1 MRLVVANTCTCDLPV
16 DVLLMH
22 EAVPVVAVKGLTDKD
37 VQAFMELVVEV
48 CERELDFTW
57 DAVTRNV
64 AVYGDR
70 LVALDFGDPEREDW

>member
-1 MRLVVANTCTCDLPV
+1 M
-16 DVLLMH
+16 
-22 EAVPVVAVKGLTDKD
+22 TDKD